1 MIFWVWFA
9 LSVVGALVHLAIQ
22 TKTPRTKARVVEV
35 LLLYFLAVYYGFA
48 AFVSGLGHLVLGD
61 QQAEYIG
68 WPAGNP
74 FQDEFAFA
82 SLGLTT
88 LEILAIWL
96 RGTFWIAPAL
106 GYSILLLG
114 AAYVHIREIMVAGN
128 LAPGNAGPVLFF
140 DVLVPVI
147 VLGLLGAHLRLG
159 PAEGLREDAT
169 RQASE

>member
-1 MIFWVWFA
+1 MSEFRFRRFWKRRHF
-9 LSVVGALVHLAIQ
+9 S
-22 TKTPRTKARVVEV
+22 
-35 LLLYFLAVYYGFA
+35 
-48 AFVSGLGHLVLGD
+48 
-61 QQAEYIG
+61 G

-82 SLGLTT
+82 SLGLATQG
-88 LEILAIWL
+88 ILAIWL

-114 AAYVHIREIMVAGN
+114 AAYVHIREILIAGN

-147 VLGLLGAHLRLG
+147 VLSLLGTHLRLG
-159 PAEGLREDAT
+159 AAKGLSEDVT
-169 RQASE
+169 